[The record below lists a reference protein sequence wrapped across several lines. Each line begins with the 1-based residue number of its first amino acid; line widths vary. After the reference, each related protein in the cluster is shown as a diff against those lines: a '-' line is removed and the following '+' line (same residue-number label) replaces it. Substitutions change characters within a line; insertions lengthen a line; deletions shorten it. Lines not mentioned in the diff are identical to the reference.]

1 MHQGYNDIAGSCG
14 NEKAQQYKYN
24 GKELEQSFGL
34 NSYEMDL
41 RQYDP
46 ATGRWVVQDPIVH
59 HEYSPYSAFDN
70 NPVYW
75 SDPSGADA
83 TAYMLNGNLVGATFT
98 GQDAI
103 DAFFH
108 LTDGSPEKIFEA
120 ALTKFYEFEDFD
132 ENNGNGGGGGDPKK
146 KKASKKTSKK
156 TSTIGGAGLVLT
168 AEIVEAAGVLGS
180 LSWVSVFGTALLLNG
195 DSSPDRF
202 AEFAQYGG
210 VAGSWPWQHAAS
222 RDIVENINSRK
233 NNSGYYMHYTSM
245 KSALM
250 LYGKVKLSNQD

>member
-1 MHQGYNDIAGSCG
+1 MVKTKKSQPLRLGFCKKDNTCRWDTGNYGVFGKNDDLLGSFDAEQFG
-14 NEKAQQYKYN
+14 NY
-24 GKELEQSFGL
+24 L
-34 NSYEMDL
+34 
-41 RQYDP
+41 
-46 ATGRWVVQDPIVH
+46 
-59 HEYSPYSAFDN
+59 N
-70 NPVYW
+70 NPE
-75 SDPSGADA
+75 
-83 TAYMLNGNLVGATFT
+83 
-98 GQDAI
+98 
-103 DAFFH
+103 AF
-108 LTDGSPEKIFEA
+108 A
-120 ALTKFYEFEDFD
+120 AKFYEFSDFD

-222 RDIVENINSRK
+222 RDIV
-233 NNSGYYMHYTSM
+233 
-245 KSALM
+245 
-250 LYGKVKLSNQD
+250 